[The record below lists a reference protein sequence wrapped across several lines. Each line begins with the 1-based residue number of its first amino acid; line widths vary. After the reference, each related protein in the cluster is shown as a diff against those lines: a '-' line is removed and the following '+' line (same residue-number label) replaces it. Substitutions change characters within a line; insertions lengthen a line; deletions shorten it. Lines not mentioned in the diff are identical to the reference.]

1 MTQKTHNGVVTHLVP
16 DILEYKAKW
25 ALGSIT
31 TSKTSENDGI
41 SAGLFQILKDDAVKV
56 FHSICRKFG
65 KLSRGHRIGNGQ
77 SQRRPMPNNIQ
88 ITAQFLS
95 FHMLQRP
102 CSKYFKL
109 SFNSTW
115 TKNLQIYKLDLEKTE
130 EPEIIEKAREF
141 QKKHLL
147 LLH

>member
-25 ALGSIT
+25 ALGSNT

-77 SQRRPMPNNIQ
+77 SQRRPIPNK
-88 ITAQFLS
+88 TVYYHPACL
-95 FHMLQRP
+95 
-102 CSKYFKL
+102 
-109 SFNSTW
+109 
-115 TKNLQIYKLDLEKTE
+115 IYMQS
-130 EPEIIEKAREF
+130 AS
-141 QKKHLL
+141 
-147 LLH
+147 